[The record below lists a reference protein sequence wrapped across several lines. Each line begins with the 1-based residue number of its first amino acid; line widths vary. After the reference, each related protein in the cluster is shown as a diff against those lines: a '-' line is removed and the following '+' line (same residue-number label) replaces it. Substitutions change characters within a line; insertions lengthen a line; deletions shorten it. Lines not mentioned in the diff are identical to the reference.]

1 MIDVANFQASP
12 TKKPRVV
19 KKTAKPN
26 EPTVLTAVST
36 VPKFYFTKISVKDK
50 LFFAQNLQ
58 IMVRSGLALDKSLKA
73 LADQTINKRLK
84 AILEELSVNTQRG
97 LSFSDSL
104 AKHTDIFG
112 DFFIN
117 MVKAGELSGSLDKVL
132 EQVYLQI
139 KKMYSLRSKIVS
151 AMIYPIIV
159 ITAMIGIGI
168 GMVVFIIP
176 KITDIFTQSNVE
188 LPATTRAIIGI
199 SDFFI
204 NQGILL
210 AVVVVILAFIITLIL
225 KQPSGRRVYHNLLL
239 KLPIAGEIIKKINL
253 AKFCRTFSSLIKT
266 DIPIA
271 SAFAITAEV
280 LGNGPYAD
288 SLNSSLA
295 DLKTGASV
303 TNILKKYPHLYPPIV
318 VQMSS
323 AGEETG
329 SLGEIFAEIAD
340 FYEEEIDQTM
350 KNLPAIIEPVLILV
364 LGVAVGVMAI
374 SIITPMYSLTN
385 SIN

>member
-1 MIDVANFQASP
+1 MIDVANFQTTP
-12 TKKPRVV
+12 TKKPRAV
-19 KKTAKPN
+19 KKTVKTN

-36 VPKFYFTKISVKDK
+36 VPKFSFTKVGVKDK
-50 LFFAQNLQ
+50 LFFTQNLQ
-58 IMVRSGLALDKSLKA
+58 IMIKNGLALDRSLMA
-73 LADQTINKRLK
+73 LAEQTINKRLK

-104 AKHTDIFG
+104 AKHADIFG

-139 KKMYSLRSKIVS
+139 KKMDSLRSKIIS

-188 LPATTRAIIGI
+188 LPATTRAIIGL

-204 NQGILL
+204 NHGVLVAIGMVGLI
-210 AVVVVILAFIITLIL
+210 VVIILIL
-225 KQPSGRRVYHNLLL
+225 KQPSGRRIYYSLLL
-239 KLPIAGEIIKKINL
+239 KLPIAGPIIKKINL

-271 SAFAITAEV
+271 SAFTITAQV
-280 LGNGPYAD
+280 LGNGPYAE
-288 SLNSSLA
+288 SLNNSLV
-295 DLKTGASV
+295 DLKTGTNV

-318 VQMSS
+318 IQMSS

-340 FYEEEIDQTM
+340 FYEDEIDQTM
-350 KNLPAIIEPVLILV
+350 KNLPAIIEPVLILI

>member
-1 MIDVANFQASP
+1 MIDVANFQTTP
-12 TKKPRVV
+12 TKKPRAV
-19 KKTAKPN
+19 KKTVKPN
-26 EPTVLTAVST
+26 ESTVLTAVST

-50 LFFAQNLQ
+50 LFFVQNLQ
-58 IMVRSGLALDKSLKA
+58 IMVKNGLALDKSLMA
-73 LADQTINKRLK
+73 LAEQTINKRLK

-104 AKHTDIFG
+104 AKHADIFG

-188 LPATTRAIIGI
+188 LPVTTRTIIAI

-204 NQGILL
+204 NHGILL
-210 AVVVVILAFIITLIL
+210 AVAVVVLIFIIILIL

-271 SAFAITAEV
+271 SAFAITAQV

-288 SLNSSLA
+288 SLNNSLA
-295 DLKTGASV
+295 DLKTGTSV

-318 VQMSS
+318 IQMSS

-329 SLGEIFAEIAD
+329 TIGEIFSEIAD
-340 FYEEEIDQTM
+340 FYEDEIDQTM
-350 KNLPAIIEPVLILV
+350 KNLPAIIEPVLILI
-364 LGVAVGVMAI
+364 LGVAVGLMAI

>member
-1 MIDVANFQASP
+1 MIDVANFQTTP

-19 KKTAKPN
+19 KKTVKPN

-50 LFFAQNLQ
+50 LFFVQNLQ
-58 IMVRSGLALDKSLKA
+58 IMVKNGLALDKSLMA
-73 LADQTINKRLK
+73 LAEQTINKRLK

-104 AKHTDIFG
+104 AKHADIFG

-188 LPATTRAIIGI
+188 LPVTTRTIIAI

-204 NQGILL
+204 NHGILL
-210 AVVVVILAFIITLIL
+210 AVAVVVLIFIIILIL

-271 SAFAITAEV
+271 SAFAITAQV

-288 SLNSSLA
+288 SLNNSLA
-295 DLKTGASV
+295 DLKTGTSV

-318 VQMSS
+318 IQMSS

-329 SLGEIFAEIAD
+329 TIGEIFSEIAD
-340 FYEEEIDQTM
+340 FYEDEIDQTM
-350 KNLPAIIEPVLILV
+350 KNLPAIIEPVLILI
-364 LGVAVGVMAI
+364 LGVAVGLMAI